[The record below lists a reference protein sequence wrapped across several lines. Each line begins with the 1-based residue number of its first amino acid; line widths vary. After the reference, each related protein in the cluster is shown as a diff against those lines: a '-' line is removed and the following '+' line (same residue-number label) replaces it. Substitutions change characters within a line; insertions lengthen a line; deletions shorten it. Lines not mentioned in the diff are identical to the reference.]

1 VRSWARKQSLHR
13 VFILLLCVAF
23 RLFVFL
29 HLMKL
34 SEKIRTLRKNAGL
47 SQEQLGEKI
56 NVSRQAITKWE
67 SGDGL
72 PDIYNLVALSNLFSI
87 TLDELMAEEKAVAQ
101 KRFLYESHVE
111 YDIDRLCK
119 FDMNLFVSADLTIRA
134 YDGEKLQLYAGSHE
148 IKDLDRLLKV
158 KADVSSRSFDVDIRT
173 SLAKTLCG
181 KALSLEVVL
190 PQKYIKSVEVSAKTG
205 KITMRQISAQL
216 VELDTN
222 ARELTLDDVHGT
234 VDITGSQD
242 MQIVCNTLDGD
253 ISVNQTGSI
262 SHLSIPTG
270 ADIRTRCRG
279 LITRL
284 ITADSV
290 AVNPEAPYQIELNGF
305 NSELTIK

>member
-1 VRSWARKQSLHR
+1 MCSIQPGGTFAAKTK
-13 VFILLLCVAF
+13 I
-23 RLFVFL
+23 
-29 HLMKL
+29 MKL

-87 TLDELMAEEKAVAQ
+87 TLDELMAQEKAVAD

-119 FDMNLFVSADLTIRA
+119 FDMNLYTSADLTIRA
-134 YDGEKLQLYAGSHE
+134 YDGEKLQLYAGSRE
-148 IKDLDRLLKV
+148 IKDLDKLFKV
-158 KADVSSRSFDVDIRT
+158 KVDDSGRSFDVDIRT
-173 SLAKTLCG
+173 SLAKTLCS
-181 KALSLEVVL
+181 KSLSLEVLL
-190 PQKYIKSVEVSAKTG
+190 PQKYIKSIEVAAKTG
-205 KITMRQISAQL
+205 HMTVRQITAQL
-216 VELDTN
+216 IELDTN
-222 ARELTLDDVHGT
+222 ARELTIDDVHGT

-242 MQIVCNTLDGD
+242 MQITCNTLDGD
-253 ISVNQTGSI
+253 ISVNQTGSV
-262 SHLSIPTG
+262 SHLIIPAD

-279 LITRL
+279 LNTRL

-290 AVNPEAPYQIELNGF
+290 TVTPDAPYLIELNGF
-305 NSELTIK
+305 SSELTIG